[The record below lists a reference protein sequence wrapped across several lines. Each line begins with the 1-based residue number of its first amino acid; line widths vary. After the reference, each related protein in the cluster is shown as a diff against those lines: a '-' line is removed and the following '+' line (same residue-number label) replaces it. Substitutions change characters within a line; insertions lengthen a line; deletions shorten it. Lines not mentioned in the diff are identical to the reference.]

1 MHAPTRL
8 FFFFFAVRGCGL
20 ETRLCL
26 DLVVRIRLQN
36 KVIAKIVT
44 QKINIVSTD
53 YTSKMVKVVLGV

>member
-8 FFFFFAVRGCGL
+8 VFFAVRECCL
-20 ETRLCL
+20 ETRLFL

-44 QKINIVSTD
+44 QKMNIVSTD

>member
-1 MHAPTRL
+1 MEVCMHQPDCL
-8 FFFFFAVRGCGL
+8 FAVRGCGL
-20 ETRLCL
+20 EMRLCL

-44 QKINIVSTD
+44 QKMNIVSTD